1 MAVTTA
7 AKNFG
12 LDGILQAT
20 LTVSLHTADPDIN
33 GANEVTGGGYSRA
46 AIMFAPASGAQ
57 SSNSNAALWTNLPSC
72 TVTHVGLWRGSTF
85 LFGSS
90 LTQAKTVTAGDGLVL
105 NASTWVVQ
113 MS

>member
-12 LDGILQAT
+12 LDGILQST
-20 LTVSLHTADPDIN
+20 LTVSLHTADPGIN
-33 GANEVTGGGYSRA
+33 GANELTGGGYSRA
-46 AIMFAPASGAQ
+46 AVTFAPASSARSAN
-57 SSNSNAALWTNLPSC
+57 SSAALWTNLPAC

-85 LFGSS
+85 LFGAS
-90 LTQAKTVTAGDGLVL
+90 LSQARTVTAGDALVL
-105 NASTWVVQ
+105 DASSWVVQ